1 MKIRRKVTTA
11 ILTAVMLLSPVME
24 ISASSL
30 SDAQKEKENLEKQ
43 LEEAQGVIDGLKDS
57 KADIQTK
64 VKELDQQLTSISLEI
79 TNTQAQLEEKS
90 AEITDTQSEL
100 EDAQADVA
108 SQAEAMSKRIQF
120 MYENSGKM
128 SYLEA
133 FFQSGS
139 MAEFLNQAEYIRQ
152 ISEYDR
158 DMLQQYKDSVQ
169 TVADTKEQLE
179 QEYAELE
186 ELKAQVESQQQT
198 VQALVDA
205 KEDELD
211 KVKSDITV
219 AQSDADAVQAEID
232 AQNEIIAQ
240 IQAEEARKKAEE
252 EKRRQEAAENGT
264 TPDTT
269 PGDVYSGGA
278 FVWPCPSSTRVTSD
292 YGTRLSP
299 TQGASSN
306 HKGLDIGASYGA
318 SIVAAAD
325 GTVSYAGYNNGMGNY
340 VMISHGSGL
349 YTVYGHASAL
359 LVSTG
364 DKVTAGQTIAQVG
377 STGISTGNHLH
388 FGVSLNG
395 SYVSPWNYLSKQ

>member
-158 DMLQQYKDSVQ
+158 DMLQQYNDSVQ
-169 TVADTKEQLE
+169 TVADAKEQLE
-179 QEYAELE
+179 QEYTELE

-198 VQALVDA
+198 VQALMDA

-240 IQAEEARKKAEE
+240 IQAEE
-252 EKRRQEAAENGT
+252 NGT

-269 PGDVYSGGA
+269 PGDVYGGGA

-395 SYVSPWNYLSKQ
+395 SYVSPWNYLSK

>member
-43 LEEAQGVIDGLKDS
+43 LEEAQSVIDGLKDS

-158 DMLQQYKDSVQ
+158 DMLQQYNDSVQ
-169 TVADTKEQLE
+169 TVADAKEQLE
-179 QEYAELE
+179 QEYTELE

-198 VQALVDA
+198 VQALMDA

-219 AQSDADAVQAEID
+219 AQSDADAVQAEI
-232 AQNEIIAQ
+232 
-240 IQAEEARKKAEE
+240 ARKKAEE
-252 EKRRQEAAENGT
+252 EKRRQEAEENGT

-395 SYVSPWNYLSKQ
+395 SYVSPWNYLSK

>member
-1 MKIRRKVTTA
+1 MGSEMCIR
-11 ILTAVMLLSPVME
+11 
-24 ISASSL
+24 
-30 SDAQKEKENLEKQ
+30 
-43 LEEAQGVIDGLKDS
+43 
-57 KADIQTK
+57 
-64 VKELDQQLTSISLEI
+64 
-79 TNTQAQLEEKS
+79 
-90 AEITDTQSEL
+90 
-100 EDAQADVA
+100 
-108 SQAEAMSKRIQF
+108 
-120 MYENSGKM
+120 
-128 SYLEA
+128 
-133 FFQSGS
+133 
-139 MAEFLNQAEYIRQ
+139 
-152 ISEYDR
+152 DR
-158 DMLQQYKDSVQ
+158 YNDSVQ
-169 TVADTKEQLE
+169 TVADAKEQLE
-179 QEYAELE
+179 QQYTELE

-198 VQALVDA
+198 VQALMDA

-252 EKRRQEAAENGT
+252 EKRRQEAEENGT

-269 PGDVYSGGA
+269 PGDVYGGGA

-340 VMISHGSGL
+340 VMISHAGGKM
-349 YTVYGHASAL
+349 TVYGHLTSL
-359 LVSTG
+359 TVSTG
-364 DKVTAGQTIAQVG
+364 QTVSRGQVIGYVG
-377 STGISTGNHLH
+377 STGNSTGPHLH
-388 FGVSLNG
+388 YECRLNG
-395 SYVSPWNYLSKQ
+395 VRYNPMSEY

>member
-1 MKIRRKVTTA
+1 MHRRKR
-11 ILTAVMLLSPVME
+11 
-24 ISASSL
+24 
-30 SDAQKEKENLEKQ
+30 NLEKQ

-120 MYENSGKM
+120 MYEIVENVISG
-128 SYLEA
+128 S

-139 MAEFLNQAEYIRQ
+139 MTEFLNQAEYIRQ

-158 DMLQQYKDSVQ
+158 DMLQQYNDSVQ
-169 TVADTKEQLE
+169 TVADAKEQLE
-179 QEYAELE
+179 QQYTELE

-198 VQALVDA
+198 VQALMDA

-240 IQAEEARKKAEE
+240 IQAEEARKKRK
-252 EKRRQEAAENGT
+252 KRNEDRKQRKMELLRIRLPEMYTVAG
-264 TPDTT
+264 
-269 PGDVYSGGA
+269 

-395 SYVSPWNYLSKQ
+395 SYVSPWNYLSK

>member
-133 FFQSGS
+133 FFRSGS
-139 MAEFLNQAEYIRQ
+139 MTEFLNQAEYIRQ

-158 DMLQQYKDSVQ
+158 DMLQQYNDSVQ
-169 TVADTKEQLE
+169 TVADAKEQLE
-179 QEYAELE
+179 QQYTELE

-198 VQALVDA
+198 VQALMDA

-252 EKRRQEAAENGT
+252 EKRRQEAEENGT

-269 PGDVYSGGA
+269 PGDVYGGGA

-340 VMISHGSGL
+340 VMISHAGGKM
-349 YTVYGHASAL
+349 TVYGHLTSL
-359 LVSTG
+359 TVSS
-364 DKVTAGQTIAQVG
+364 GQSVSRGQVIGYVG
-377 STGISTGNHLH
+377 STGNSTGPHLH
-388 FGVSLNG
+388 YECRLNG
-395 SYVSPWNYLSKQ
+395 VRYNPMSEYPYM

>member
-133 FFQSGS
+133 FFRSGS

-158 DMLQQYKDSVQ
+158 DMLQQYNDSVQ
-169 TVADTKEQLE
+169 TVADAKEQLE
-179 QEYAELE
+179 QQYTELE

-198 VQALVDA
+198 VQALMDA

-219 AQSDADAVQAEID
+219 AQSDAE
-232 AQNEIIAQ
+232 NEIIAQ

-252 EKRRQEAAENGT
+252 EKRRQEAEENGT

-269 PGDVYSGGA
+269 PGDVYGGGA

-395 SYVSPWNYLSKQ
+395 SYVSPWNYLSK

>member
-133 FFQSGS
+133 FFRSGS

-158 DMLQQYKDSVQ
+158 DMLQQYNDSVQ
-169 TVADTKEQLE
+169 TVADAKEQLE
-179 QEYAELE
+179 QQYTELE

-198 VQALVDA
+198 VQALMDA

-252 EKRRQEAAENGT
+252 EKRRQEAEENGT

-269 PGDVYSGGA
+269 PGDVYGGGA

-340 VMISHGSGL
+340 VMISHAEGKM
-349 YTVYGHASAL
+349 TVYGHLTSL
-359 LVSTG
+359 TVSTG
-364 DKVTAGQTIAQVG
+364 QTVSRGQVIGYVG
-377 STGISTGNHLH
+377 STGNSTGPHLH
-388 FGVSLNG
+388 YECRLNG
-395 SYVSPWNYLSKQ
+395 VKYNPMSEY